1 MNSGTRIK
9 ELQNTKENKRL
20 LAAQRQTYTDAKRAD
35 FANVCICLLVPL
47 GITVAQA
54 FLCVPTGALVL
65 IWAATFVAGICLPK
79 RSERLVEEAAA
90 MQQRF
95 DSEVFGIKFENVNRD
110 DALVVSRA
118 NRYFEHRGADDDD
131 QGLDDW
137 YSVEIGEMRA
147 GDAIARCQRQNAEWT
162 MRQFRRSICI
172 EACIALLVAVVL
184 AALIAFS
191 GVDILNFFFLFTIAE
206 WIVQR
211 FVGSLRSV
219 RKLEVLENALLSY
232 RLSSRDDIVRTQDK
246 IFEYRKAPYLVPDRL
261 YCLFKRSDETAT
273 AG

>member
-1 MNSGTRIK
+1 MNSGARIK

-20 LAAQRQTYTDAKRAD
+20 LAAQRQTYTDAKRVD
-35 FANVCICLLVPL
+35 FANACVCLLVPL
-47 GITVAQA
+47 GVTVVQA

-65 IWAATFVAGICLPK
+65 IWAATFAAGICLPK
-79 RSERLVEEAAA
+79 RSERLVEEAASI
-90 MQQRF
+90 QQRF

-110 DALVVSRA
+110 DAIVASRA
-118 NRYFEHRGADDDD
+118 NRYYEHRGADDGD

-137 YSVEIGEMRA
+137 YSADIGDMRA

-191 GVDILNFFFLFTIAE
+191 GVDILNFFFLFTIVE
-206 WIVQR
+206 WTVQR

-219 RKLEVLENALLSY
+219 RKLEVLENALSSY
-232 RLSSRDDIVRTQDK
+232 RLSSRDDVVRTQDK
-246 IFEYRKAPYLVPDRL
+246 IFEYRKAPYLVPDWL
-261 YCLFKRSDETAT
+261 YSLFKRGDETAT